1 MTYHI
6 EDRSDLSGA
15 ALAIRF
21 PEEQLDR
28 KALYTLQKE
37 LPEFLVPFHIRNV
50 DGQIECV
57 YQPESRSKLRY
68 FLGSRSP
75 EEYVK
80 FWEHILTPLLDCGDW
95 FCKPSSFVLDAQYLY
110 IDKNS
115 GVVSYLYAPSRE
127 SCMEPE
133 ALRDMAVELSHQVT
147 VTDQALENQALRALM
162 QDFQPKEFLQMLRRS
177 VVRKEAVV
185 SPPPREV
192 PLPNVNVSPPQKE
205 TAEPH
210 QSDALPPVRGVDD
223 IVINLDGGTQKRDKE
238 KGRGLFGGRGKKE
251 KKKPAKKG
259 GIFGKKED
267 KQDEIVLGAGAE
279 LPPTPAPGSQ
289 SAPVY
294 FPMELEDDATQLDMD
309 VQGTCL
315 RLTGAVALPG
325 MIPVKLVPGGTFTI
339 GRFDVSVGHQQS
351 DFEFEKGT
359 KTVSRRHAEIA
370 RMTDGSYRLSD
381 IGSSAGTFLNGERL
395 VKDVPRPL
403 NPGDRVSFGTAGA
416 NYIWEE

>member
-37 LPEFLVPFHIRNV
+37 LPEFLVPFHTRNV

-115 GVVSYLYAPSRE
+115 GVVSYLYVPSRE
-127 SCMEPE
+127 KCMESE
-133 ALRDMAVELSHQVT
+133 ALRGMAVELSHQVT
-147 VTDQALENQALRALM
+147 VTDQALENWALRALM
-162 QDFQPKEFLQMLRRS
+162 QDFQPKEFLQMLRQP
-177 VVRKEAVV
+177 VVRKDRSA
-185 SPPPREV
+185 SLLPKEV
-192 PLPNVNVSPPQKE
+192 PLELNVLAPHKE
-205 TAEPH
+205 KPA
-210 QSDALPPVRGVDD
+210 QGDALPPVRGTDD
-223 IVINLDGGTQKRDKE
+223 IVINLDGGTQKREKD
-238 KGRGLFGGRGKKE
+238 KGRGLFGGFGRKE
-251 KKKPAKKG
+251 KKSAKKG
-259 GIFGKKED
+259 GLFGKKED

-279 LPPTPAPGSQ
+279 PPTPAPGPQ

-294 FPMELEDDATQLDMD
+294 FPMEMEDDATQLDMD
-309 VQGTCL
+309 VQETCL
-315 RLTGAVALPG
+315 RLTGDAALPG
-325 MIPVKLVPGGTFTI
+325 MIPVKLAPGGTFTI
-339 GRFDVSVGHQQS
+339 GRFDVSVGHKQS

-359 KTVSRRHAEIA
+359 RAVSRRHAEIA
-370 RMTDGSYRLSD
+370 RMADGSYRLSD
-381 IGSSAGTFLNGERL
+381 IGSSAGTFLNNERL

-403 NPGDRVSFGTAGA
+403 NPGDRVAFGTAGA
-416 NYIWEE
+416 NYIWED

>member
-37 LPEFLVPFHIRNV
+37 LPEFLVPFHTRNV

-115 GVVSYLYAPSRE
+115 GTVSYLYVPSRE
-127 SCMEPE
+127 DCMKPE
-133 ALRDMAVELSHQVT
+133 ALRAMAVELSHQVT
-147 VTDQALENQALRALM
+147 VTDQTLENRTLRTLM
-162 QDFQPKEFLQMLRRS
+162 QDFQPREFLQMLRQS
-177 VVRKEAVV
+177 VVRKERSA
-185 SPPPREV
+185 SPPPKEV
-192 PLPNVNVSPPQKE
+192 PPPELNVLAPRKE
-205 TAEPH
+205 KPA
-210 QSDALPPVRGVDD
+210 QGDILPPVRGTDD
-223 IVINLDGGTQKRDKE
+223 IVIKLDGGTQKREKD
-238 KGRGLFGGRGKKE
+238 KGRGLFGGLGRKE

-267 KQDEIVLGAGAE
+267 KQNEIVLGAGAE
-279 LPPTPAPGSQ
+279 LPPTPVPGPQ

-294 FPMELEDDATQLDMD
+294 FPMEMEDDATQLDMD

-315 RLTGAVALPG
+315 RLTGAADLPG
-325 MIPVKLVPGGTFTI
+325 IIPVKLVPCGTFTI

-359 KTVSRRHAEIA
+359 KAVSRRHAEIA
-370 RMTDGSYRLSD
+370 RMPDSSYRLSD